1 MLRVNNAP
9 YITKNLRKGI
19 MKRPQLENIHKKT
32 LTEKSLKAYKRQ
44 KTYGSSNKS
53 SNNIKIVEKLNNI
66 FKNVVASLDN
76 HRNPYAVE
84 NVENM
89 GDPVE
94 KAIKKFGFHP
104 NILLIKNRTGK
115 IVSQKNLFSWSNKR
129 RSTKRS

>member
-1 MLRVNNAP
+1 
-9 YITKNLRKGI
+9 
-19 MKRPQLENIHKKT
+19 MKRPQLENIYKKT

-44 KTYGSSNKS
+44 KTYGSNNKS

-115 IVSQKNLFSWSNKR
+115 IVSQKNFFS
-129 RSTKRS
+129 

>member
-1 MLRVNNAP
+1 
-9 YITKNLRKGI
+9 
-19 MKRPQLENIHKKT
+19 MKRPELEKIYKKT
-32 LTEKSLKAYKRQ
+32 LTQKSLKAYKRQ

-53 SNNIKIVEKLNNI
+53 SNNIKVVEKLNNI

-76 HRNPYAVE
+76 HGNPYAVE

-104 NILLIKNRTGK
+104 NILPIKNRTGK
-115 IVSQKNLFSWSNKR
+115 IVSQKRIFS
-129 RSTKRS
+129 